1 MYAVVLTAPGELNKS
16 FEILQR
22 IFAKFNIWV
31 LFDES
36 LYDIGLD
43 RKDFSVGILAVLV
56 LWKISSMQEKGIK
69 VRDKIS
75 SYPLVLRWS
84 IYYAGILAIIILGIY
99 GSGHSGNGFVY
110 MYY

>member
-1 MYAVVLTAPGELNKS
+1 MVCENL
-16 FEILQR
+16 LQ
-22 IFAKFNIWV
+22 NIH
-31 LFDES
+31 S
-36 LYDIGLD
+36 PI
-43 RKDFSVGILAVLV
+43 
-56 LWKISSMQEKGIK
+56 MQEKGTK

-99 GSGHSGNGFVY
+99 GSGHAGNGFVY